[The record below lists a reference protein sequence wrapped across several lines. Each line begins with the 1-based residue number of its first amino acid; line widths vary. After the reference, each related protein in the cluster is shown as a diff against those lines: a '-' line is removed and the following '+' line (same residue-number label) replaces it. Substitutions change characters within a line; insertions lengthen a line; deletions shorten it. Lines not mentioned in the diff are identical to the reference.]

1 MSDLNQEK
9 VTTMSQDS
17 LPPRPVMGIGSCL
30 YGNPVRYNGETKRA
44 NQHVQ
49 SICDG
54 FEMRA
59 FCPEMG
65 IGMGVPRKPIHL
77 VGTEDAVRA
86 LDVDTH
92 SRDYTEQLAAY
103 ADKVLELA
111 PELCGYIL
119 VKGSPSCGFE
129 RVKRYTEQ
137 GHSVASDQQGV
148 FAAALGQ
155 VDPLLPLEDDGR
167 LNDPGLRESFVTRAY
182 TYHEW
187 KTLCAS
193 GLTVHKLIEF
203 YSRYKYLVMAH
214 HVPTYRELGRLVA
227 DAGNHPIETISAT
240 FIELLMSGLR
250 HRATQRS
257 HSNVL
262 HHIAGYLKREIPSA
276 ERQRLAELIDQYRRG
291 LVPLVVPV
299 TMLKHHF
306 ANNPNA
312 YIDQQLYMAPYPDE
326 LKLRNLV

>member
-1 MSDLNQEK
+1 
-9 VTTMSQDS
+9 MSQTPLAKS
-17 LPPRPVMGIGSCL
+17 PSPSRPVMGIGSCL
-30 YGNPVRYNGETKRA
+30 AGNAVRYNGETKRP
-44 NQHVQ
+44 NEHVR
-49 SICDG
+49 SICEH

-77 VGTEDAVRA
+77 VGLEHAVRA

-103 ADKVLELA
+103 AARVLSQA

-129 RVKRYTEQ
+129 RVKRFTDT
-137 GHSVASDQQGV
+137 GHGVAADQQGI
-148 FAAALGQ
+148 FAAALGRA
-155 VDPLLPLEDDGR
+155 DPLLPLEDDGR

-187 KTLCAS
+187 KQLVKA
-193 GLTVHKLIEF
+193 GLSTRRLVAF

-214 HVPTYRELGRLVA
+214 HVPTYRELGQLVA
-227 DAGNHPIETISAT
+227 DAGKQPLEAQARAFVTRLMQGLSQCAT
-240 FIELLMSGLR
+240 R
-250 HRATQRS
+250 RTHA
-257 HSNVL
+257 NVL
-262 HHIAGYLKREIPSA
+262 YHIAGYLKRDIPA
-276 ERQRLAELIDQYRRG
+276 TERQRLTELIDQYRQG
-291 LVPLVVPV
+291 IVPLVVPI
-299 TMLKHHF
+299 TMLRHHF

-312 YIDQQLYMAPYPDE
+312 YIDSQAFMAPFPDE